1 MKELK
6 YVIKGDPR
14 TKKNHQTIA
23 GSGSKCPVCH
33 KPQKQWIRQGEAHD
47 DYTERAGW
55 QLRPR
60 PMRPIDFPINVRCLF
75 FLAAD
80 RIVDDL
86 NLLAC
91 VDDLLV
97 ENKIIA
103 DDNRRIVQGH
113 DGTRSFIDRE
123 NPRTEI
129 YITRMP
135 VQETGQMTLFEGKG
149 QNNHGNRS

>member
-1 MKELK
+1 MKVLK
-6 YVIKGDPR
+6 YVIHGDPR
-14 TKKNHQTIA
+14 TKKNHQQIA
-23 GSGSKCPVCH
+23 GSGPRCSKCG
-33 KPQKQWIRQGEAHD
+33 KFATQWIRQGAAHD
-47 DYTERAGW
+47 EYADRAGW

-60 PMRPIDFPINVRCLF
+60 PAKPIDFPINVRCLF
-75 FLAAD
+75 FLAVD

-97 ENKIIA
+97 ENKIIS
-103 DDNRRIVQGH
+103 DDNRRIVRGH
-113 DGTRSFIDRE
+113 DGTRSFVDRD

-135 VQETGQMTLFEGKG
+135 AENNGQTSLFD
-149 QNNHGNRS
+149 

>member
-1 MKELK
+1 MKVLK

-14 TKKNHQTIA
+14 TKKNSQTIA
-23 GSGSKCPVCH
+23 GSGPRCPACGKFKKIWV
-33 KPQKQWIRQGEAHD
+33 RQGKAHD
-47 DYTERAGW
+47 DYTELAGW
-55 QLRPR
+55 QLRPK
-60 PMRPIDFPINVRCLF
+60 PVKPIDYPINVKCLF

-86 NLLAC
+86 NLQAC

-97 ENKIIA
+97 ENGIIK

-113 DGTRSFIDRE
+113 DGTRSFVDRD

-129 YITRMP
+129 YITRLP
-135 VQETGQMTLFEGKG
+135 AEKTGPTSLFD
-149 QNNHGNRS
+149 

>member
-1 MKELK
+1 MKVLK
-6 YVIKGDPR
+6 YVIHGDPR
-14 TKKNHQTIA
+14 TKKNHQQIA
-23 GSGSKCPVCH
+23 GAGPRCRSCGKF
-33 KPQKQWIRQGEAHD
+33 QKLWIRQGSAHD
-47 DYTERAGW
+47 EYADRAGW

-60 PMRPIDFPINVRCLF
+60 PVKPIDFPINVRCLF

-97 ENKIIA
+97 ENKIIS

-113 DGTRSFIDRE
+113 DGSRSFVDRD

-135 VQETGQMTLFEGKG
+135 TEKTGQLSIFD
-149 QNNHGNRS
+149 